1 MQLHPRTI
9 SRILELNNWFGTMMA
24 NLQLRSLQYATG
36 PGSLRFFK
44 YVHQPQSRDKQEMC
58 THQIIR
64 QNDFASFNVLGLAI
78 IFVVGGLII
87 VLNFVTEH
95 CCEQN
100 TTGHAEGAIP
110 HQEWDINGTLKLQRL
125 AFQHHGAN
133 FGTAA
138 RDPASSDS

>member
-1 MQLHPRTI
+1 MRMQLHPRTI

-44 YVHQPQSRDKQEMC
+44 YVHQPQNRDEQEMHSSDHSSKRLRILQRTWSC
-58 THQIIR
+58 HHLR
-64 QNDFASFNVLGLAI
+64 CGWPDHRLEL
-78 IFVVGGLII
+78 
-87 VLNFVTEH
+87 VTEG

-110 HQEWDINGTLKLQRL
+110 HQEVGHQR
-125 AFQHHGAN
+125 HSK
-133 FGTAA
+133 TSTPSIPTSW
-138 RDPASSDS
+138 R